1 MHDVRQRSKKELK
14 MTWIDTVSYDDAQ
27 GDLRELYDRI
37 KGPDNNVD
45 NIMLAHSLRPH
56 SMQGHMT
63 LYKYVL
69 HHPRNTLSKAYL
81 EAIGVYVSSLNN
93 CAYCVEHHFAGMAR
107 LIGDSARSNAI
118 RKALDNR
125 SPEDA
130 FSGAELAGL
139 KYAGQ
144 LTLSPDAVSENDIT
158 ALREAG
164 LDDGE
169 ILEIN
174 QVTAYF
180 GYANRTVLG
189 LGVGSAGDI
198 IGLSPGDSDDPDSWS
213 HA

>member
-1 MHDVRQRSKKELK
+1 MS
-14 MTWIDTVSYDDAQ
+14 WIHTICYEDSDGA
-27 GDLRELYDRI
+27 LRKLYDRI

-69 HHPRNTLSKAYL
+69 HHPRNTLPKEYL

-93 CAYCVEHHFAGMAR
+93 CDYCVDHHFAGMAR
-107 LIGDSARSNAI
+107 LLNDAERAESI
-118 RKALDNR
+118 RQALKKRRPQDTF
-125 SPEDA
+125 E
-130 FSGAELAGL
+130 GAELAGL
-139 KYAGQ
+139 NYASK
-144 LTLSPDAVSENDIT
+144 LTLNADQVTAADIES
-158 ALREAG
+158 LRRAG
-164 LDDGE
+164 LDDGQ

-189 LGVGSAGDI
+189 LGIDTEGDI
-198 IGLSPGDSDDPDSWS
+198 IGLSPGDATDPDNWS
-213 HA
+213 HG